1 MKTFIRLT
9 IVIFLMGAANAFAAK
24 YKPFT
29 VELKPP
35 TGSDT
40 ELEVVSNPQGI
51 DKSGKEKGWVGFGEG
66 DVGTI
71 TFDLRGE
78 GGGSDAKNQC
88 HDSGPSAK
96 WVITNIRLSDNG
108 DVATQ
113 KGLNFGNP
121 QHEWLVQAFP
131 GVEEDTGVIYDVDK
145 SKGTTSVAI
154 FNMNDHP
161 ASWGVKIAYYEVTA
175 TKCSNG
181 GPDPDTTATTDPGVG
196 NRGRN

>member
-9 IVIFLMGAANAFAAK
+9 IVIFLVGAANAFAAK

-35 TGSDT
+35 SGSDT
-40 ELEVVSNPQGI
+40 ELEVVSGPQGI
-51 DKSGKEKGWVGFGEG
+51 DNSGKENGWVGFGEG
-66 DVGTI
+66 DLGTI

-78 GGGSDAKNQC
+78 GGSGTKNQC
-88 HDSGPSAK
+88 HNSGPSAK
-96 WVITNIRLSDNG
+96 WVITKIRLSDNG
-108 DVATQ
+108 DTDTQ

-121 QHEWLVQAFP
+121 QDEWLVHAFP
-131 GVEEDTGVIYDVDK
+131 GVEKDTGVIYDVK
-145 SKGTTSVAI
+145 RLEGTTSVAI

-175 TKCSNG
+175 SECSS
-181 GPDPDTTATTDPGVG
+181 DKTATTDPGVG

>member
-1 MKTFIRLT
+1 MKTIIRLT

-35 TGSDT
+35 SGSDT
-40 ELEVVSNPQGI
+40 ELEVVSGPQGI
-51 DKSGKEKGWVGFGEG
+51 DKSGKEKGWVGFDEGEL
-66 DVGTI
+66 GTI

-78 GGGSDAKNQC
+78 GGGADAKNQC

-96 WVITNIRLSDNG
+96 WVITKIRLSDNG
-108 DVATQ
+108 DEDTQ

-121 QHEWLVQAFP
+121 QDEWLVHAFP
-131 GVEEDTGVIYDVDK
+131 GVDPATGVLYDVGK
-145 SKGTTSVAI
+145 PEGTTSVAI

-181 GPDPDTTATTDPGVG
+181 DTDITAKTDPGVG
-196 NRGRN
+196 NRGKN